1 MSSSKRTTIV
11 DANIILR
18 YLLKD
23 HEELYKK
30 AEEIFNDA
38 LMGKR
43 KLLILQP
50 VIAEVVYVLQK
61 LYKVE
66 RKEISEV
73 LRELLKFKTIKVN
86 DKEVIIQALEIF
98 AKKNLDFVDCI
109 LCAYSGKYSVE
120 TFDKGLKKCI
130 NQK

>member
-1 MSSSKRTTIV
+1 MLSSKNVIIV

-23 HEELYKK
+23 HEEK

-38 LMGKR
+38 IMGKT
-43 KLLILQP
+43 KLLILHS

-61 LYKVE
+61 LYKVD
-66 RKEISEV
+66 RQEILVV
-73 LRELLKFKTIKVN
+73 LRGLFKFKSVRIN
-86 DKEVIIQALEIF
+86 DKEVILTALEIF
-98 AKKNLDFVDCI
+98 ANRKLDFVDCI
-109 LCAYSGKYSVE
+109 LCAYSNKYPVE
-120 TFDKGLKKCI
+120 TFDKDLKKCI